1 MIKKYRKKCMQN
13 YDIVVIGGGPGG
25 YKCAIRSAQLGLKVA
40 CVDKNEILGGTCLR
54 VGCIPSKALLHFSH
68 EYYHIKNHLDEV
80 GITCNS
86 LSFNL
91 DKIMS
96 FKNKNITELS
106 NGINYLFASNK
117 IDRLCGVGKIRS
129 INSNN
134 FDITVT
140 GNNGEEKITAKY
152 VVIATGSEV
161 ASFPGIE
168 IDEKNVVS
176 STAALSFKEVPKKLV
191 VVGAGAIGLEMS
203 SVWSRF
209 GSEVTVVEFF
219 DKIAPSMDID
229 ISKALLAS
237 LKKQGI
243 NFKLSTKVT
252 SIDKSSDNLTI
263 HLESVKDGKSEIIEA
278 EKVLISIGRMPYT
291 DGLIDQNCIE
301 CDSRGFIK
309 VNNKYETNIPGI
321 FAIGDVIGGAML
333 AHKAEEEGIAVAELI
348 AGNIPHVDYDII
360 PSVIYTHPAVASIG
374 KTEESLKNIN
384 YAYNVG
390 KSNFSANSRSKI
402 TNNGEGFVKVLTSK
416 ENNAILGVHIIGAYA
431 DTIINEA
438 AIAMAYRASSEDV
451 FRISHSHPD
460 VNEAFK
466 DACEAAYLK

>member
-1 MIKKYRKKCMQN
+1 MQN
-13 YDIVVIGGGPGG
+13 YDMVVIGGGPGG
-25 YKCAIRSAQLGLKVA
+25 YKCAIRGAQLGLKVA
-40 CVDKNEILGGTCLR
+40 CIDKNEILGGTCLR

-68 EYYHIKNHLDEV
+68 EYYHVKNNLSEV
-80 GITCNS
+80 GITCS
-86 LSFNL
+86 DLSFSL

-96 FKNKNITELS
+96 FKNKNIAELGR
-106 NGINYLFASNK
+106 GIDYLFSSNK
-117 IDRLCGVGKIRS
+117 IDRLCGIGRIKS
-129 INSNN
+129 LSPNN
-134 FDITVT
+134 FGITIT
-140 GNNGEEKITAKY
+140 GSNGEQEIASRY

-161 ASFPGIE
+161 ASFPGIDINE
-168 IDEKNVVS
+168 EDVVS
-176 STAALSFKEVPKKLV
+176 STAALSFKSAPKKLV
-191 VVGAGAIGLEMS
+191 VIGAGAIGLEMS

-209 GSEVTVVEFF
+209 GSEVTVIEFF
-219 DKIAPSMDID
+219 DKIAPSMDGD

-252 SIDKSSDNLTI
+252 SIDKKSGNLTI
-263 HLESVKDGKSEIIEA
+263 HLESVKDGKSEVIEA
-278 EKVLISIGRMPYT
+278 DKVLISIGRIPYT
-291 DGLIDQNCIE
+291 DGLTDQNCIE

-309 VNNKYETNIPGI
+309 VNNRYETNVPGI

-348 AGNIPHVDYDII
+348 SGHIPHVDYDII

-416 ENNAILGVHIIGAYA
+416 ENNAILGVHIIGTYA
-431 DTIINEA
+431 DTMINEA
-438 AIAMAYRASSEDV
+438 AVAMAYRASSEDV

-460 VNEAFK
+460 VNEAFR